1 MRALQVTTEDGPDAV
16 TVVDLPE
23 PDAELVI
30 AVRAAGVSF
39 PDLLMTRGEYQVRQE
54 LPFTLG
60 WEAAGDVIRAPSD
73 SPFAVGERV
82 MTLSLGA
89 HAEQVAALP
98 EATFPLPDE
107 LGYEE
112 GAALAAELPDGAR
125 CARPPRPD
133 SRQGRR
139 CSCTVRRAA
148 WARQRFKSRRRSARE
163 VVAAVSSE
171 EKAEIARQAG
181 ADSVAIGEGFRSQ
194 LAEPVDLIVD
204 PVGGTERFK
213 ESLRSLA
220 PEGRIVVVGF
230 TSGEIPEIRVNRLL
244 LRNVDVRGCSFGVLA
259 SDPTGVADAI
269 ERLSELVRTGTVRP
283 RGRVC
288 PLARERGRC
297 SQRARRAPRH
307 GQGRADDLNAD
318 STSVPDLR

>member
-16 TVVDLPE
+16 SVVDLPE

-73 SPFAVGERV
+73 SPIAVGNRV

-98 EATFPLPDE
+98 EATFHLPDE
-107 LGYEE
+107 LGYAE
-112 GAALAAELPDGAR
+112 GAALPLNYLTALAALDRRGGLEAGESVLVHGA
-125 CARPPRPD
+125 A
-133 SRQGRR
+133 GGVGTA
-139 CSCTVRRAA
+139 TVQVAKA
-148 WARQRFKSRRRSARE
+148 LGAQ
-163 VVAAVSSE
+163 VVGAVSSE
-171 EKAEIARQAG
+171 EKAVIARTAG
-181 ADSVAIGEGFRSQ
+181 ADSIAIGEDFRSQ
-194 LAEPVDLIVD
+194 LAEPIDLIVD

-244 LRNVDVRGCSFGVLA
+244 LRNVDVRGCSFGALA
-259 SDPTGVADAI
+259 SEPTGVPDAI
-269 ERLSELVRTGTVRP
+269 ERLGDLVRTGMVRP
-283 RGRVC
+283 VVGSVHS
-288 PLARERGRC
+288 LENAADALRELDE
-297 SQRARRAPRH
+297 RRAT
-307 GQGRADDLNAD
+307 GKVVL
-318 STSVPDLR
+318 TI